1 MEQVTKQ
8 FGGCR
13 KWGPQPSSMVFTREH
28 SKKQLLGH
36 HSRPTESDSWRRRPS
51 NLRFN
56 KSCRRFWYMSKMEKH
71 WSTQLEA
78 PGANRVVL
86 KTEGLTGRFYKVSH
100 APYWYV
106 DRLHR
111 KRTQSLTSEESN
123 TEGLISRESWLE
135 IELLN
140 TKKGE
145 GRENTPYWK
154 SLDPWPP
161 PSSVSRMLSHSLITC
176 RHKETALAPHLKD
189 LQTLTLQDLPHKWLI
204 PHSVQPRA
212 ITQCKQ

>member
-1 MEQVTKQ
+1 
-8 FGGCR
+8 
-13 KWGPQPSSMVFTREH
+13 
-28 SKKQLLGH
+28 
-36 HSRPTESDSWRRRPS
+36 
-51 NLRFN
+51 
-56 KSCRRFWYMSKMEKH
+56 MEKH

-86 KTEGLTGRFYKVSH
+86 KTGGLTGRFYKVSH

-154 SLDPWPP
+154 SLDRSYKYDAANDAENLFDKIWN
-161 PSSVSRMLSHSLITC
+161 LFIIFKNH
-176 RHKETALAPHLKD
+176 
-189 LQTLTLQDLPHKWLI
+189 
-204 PHSVQPRA
+204 
-212 ITQCKQ
+212 